1 MVPESPIPPRS
12 PTALR
17 LAELRL
23 CLLALHKTLI
33 DSERITY
40 EQTFGPLGSPN
51 EFLQLLLTDPWFA
64 WLHPLSELVVLIDEA
79 LEAEVP
85 VTAEEGDRLIGQ
97 ARTLLKA
104 SEEGDGF
111 SRSYFD
117 ALQRE
122 PDVVLAHAEVA
133 RCWK

>member
-1 MVPESPIPPRS
+1 M
-12 PTALR
+12 
-17 LAELRL
+17 
-23 CLLALHKTLI
+23 HKTLI